1 MATEVNNILFKLQ
14 ADTAQLRSE
23 FAKLNTGIE
32 SIQKNTKTAES
43 GLKGL
48 KTTIAGAAAAF
59 GGLSIAGASV
69 DFAKGAIK
77 AVADYE
83 AVNISLE
90 TFLGSA
96 TAAKTLFGE
105 LEQFSIKTPFTPEQV
120 NNAAKSL
127 LAFGEPVDNLQT
139 TLGRIGDV
147 ASATGKDFNELA
159 VIYGKARVQGTLF
172 AEDINQ
178 LTEAGVP
185 VIQLFADQLGVSAG
199 EVKKLGSEGKISFAN
214 LEQAFST
221 LTSEGGRFFG
231 LTDKLSQST
240 AGRLSTLEGNWTE
253 LKRTVGEGV
262 LPVFE
267 TLTDAAFAVIAG
279 LQALPTVIEENRRT
293 FILLAGS
300 IGIYVAAQ
308 NAALIS
314 QLRYEIGF
322 KRLVIQENLS
332 IAAKKLQAFWTG
344 ATTAATN
351 LLTGA
356 TTASAVA
363 TRGAA
368 LATTAFNAA
377 IKANPVG
384 LIIGALTAV
393 LLLFSDYIFAA
404 DEAVVATEELSLS
417 QKAVAEVGKIANE
430 QIAKETAELNSL
442 FGALKNTNAGSE
454 ERNRL
459 IAEINSKYG
468 TTLKNIND
476 EKKFIEQLDIAYQ
489 NLIVSIKAKAA
500 AEAGQKVLTDLLGKQ
515 LAAQAFVENSITSL
529 ADFVAKNPLVLTTD
543 PSKLVGQQKLVAESL
558 KNLSGEQLKAIKD
571 IAEQTR
577 TAEKATQDWVDVGA
591 AQTGETLYGQQSAQ
605 IRDLRNQTEGAGGAI
620 NTLSETI
627 ASAKTQFE
635 SNNPFL
641 ALNEEQQKLIDESG
655 QTSFEFFLSQIGE
668 INSAIGQVQ
677 NTVTNFQGTTKK
689 PITLGT
695 VDQKAANKLNDE
707 IEKLRLNLAREI
719 AKQQIDLK
727 FQPELADD
735 PKTFRERLDRIE
747 TETAKTIELFNLEMD
762 QREEQAKA
770 DGTFTAN
777 ALKFAEL
784 RKNGIL
790 LIQGETQKAI
800 TQLTVDAENERNNF
814 IADTAKA
821 NADLILQEQLDAVR
835 KLETER
841 SRLIQQFSKARNAD
855 ERNAIRI
862 QLNSNLT
869 AIRASNQRAETLE
882 LNAIRKKQTAAVK
895 AAGDNADQIEAIN
908 AQTELEIYNTSKKY
922 ADARIDLDNEV
933 AENQTANEEKRKKEI
948 EDAVNELIDAT
959 VNATKQFIDAQ
970 IAQTDALISQQ
981 QKRVDAARDIAE
993 NGNAELLELEQKRLD
1008 DLTKQRQRYVEA
1020 QQALT
1025 LIEIAANSAL
1035 AVAKAA
1041 AAGNGIAT
1049 ALTVAA
1055 AIVALAAGF
1064 AQARAQAQAAASF
1077 ATGGYTGDGGK
1088 FEPAGIVHRGEFV
1101 VTKEKTQKFRPI
1113 LEAIHTG
1120 RNPMLTKGFS
1130 ESVMAANNK
1139 GMESRLE
1146 RIEKAIRSQRGLEL
1160 SIDERGINGI
1170 VSRLQYKQN
1179 RIKNAAR

>member
-23 FAKLNTGIE
+23 FAKLNTGIQ
-32 SIQKNTKTAES
+32 SIQTNTKAAETGLR
-43 GLKGL
+43 GLKSS
-48 KTTIAGAAAAF
+48 IAGAAAAF

-96 TAAKTLFGE
+96 TAAKDLFAE

-127 LAFGEPVDNLQT
+127 LAFGEPVEGLQT
-139 TLGRIGDV
+139 TLSRIGDV
-147 ASATGKDFNELA
+147 ASATGKDFNELS

-199 EVKKLGSEGKISFAN
+199 QVKKLGSEGKISFDN
-214 LEQAFST
+214 LEKAFTT

-240 AGRLSTLEGNWTE
+240 AGRLSTLEGNWAE
-253 LKRTVGEGV
+253 LQRTVGEGV

-279 LQALPTVIEENRRT
+279 LQSIPSVIEENRRT

-300 IGIYVAAQ
+300 IGIYIASQ

-314 QLRYEIGF
+314 QLRYEISF
-322 KRLVIQENLS
+322 KRLLIQENLS
-332 IAAKKLQAFWTG
+332 VAAQKLRAFWTG

-368 LATTAFNAA
+368 IATQAFNAA

-384 LIIGALTAV
+384 LVIGALTAV

-404 DEAVVATEELSLS
+404 DDAVVATEELSAA
-417 QKAVAEVGKIANE
+417 QKAVADVNAIANE
-430 QIAKETAELNSL
+430 QIAKETGELNAL

-454 ERNRL
+454 ERKKL
-459 IAEINSKYG
+459 IDEINGKYG
-468 TTLKNIND
+468 TTLTNIKN
-476 EKKFIEQLDIAYQ
+476 EKEFIEQLDVAYQ
-489 NLIVSIKAKAA
+489 NLIKQIKNKAQTEAK
-500 AEAGQKVLTDLLGKQ
+500 QQVLTDLYAKQARAQQ
-515 LAAQAFVENSITSL
+515 LAANTYVDLAKSL
-529 ADFVAKNPLVLTTD
+529 AAGNETAQRIYADLVPSQKKIVDDLLANNQAVQNELAGGPLAASQAALQTAQNFANLGATLDPLIANNPFAKITADEQKAVDEFNKIQFGFTD
-543 PSKLVGQQKLVAESL
+543 EQLAEAQANGQQLFTAFDFFLNQYQESSEQIEAVN
-558 KNLSGEQLKAIKD
+558 KEFVIDPFAGTTPANLSKSQQTAADNLKKSIN
-571 IAEQTR
+571 
-577 TAEKATQDWVDVGA
+577 
-591 AQTGETLYGQQSAQ
+591 
-605 IRDLRNQTEGAGGAI
+605 DLRN
-620 NTLSETI
+620 NL
-627 ASAKTQFE
+627 AKE
-635 SNNPFL
+635 L
-641 ALNEEQQKLIDESG
+641 ARQKL
-655 QTSFEFFLSQIGE
+655 
-668 INSAIGQVQ
+668 
-677 NTVTNFQGTTKK
+677 
-689 PITLGT
+689 
-695 VDQKAANKLNDE
+695 
-707 IEKLRLNLAREI
+707 
-719 AKQQIDLK
+719 DLK

-735 PKTFRERLDRIE
+735 PKTFRERLDRVE
-747 TETAKTIELFNLEMD
+747 TETQKSVELFNLEMD

-777 ALKFAEL
+777 ALKFAEI
-784 RKNGIL
+784 RKNGLL
-790 LIQGETQKAI
+790 LIQGEAQKTI
-800 TQLTVDAENERNNF
+800 TQLTIDAENERNNF
-814 IADTAKA
+814 IAETAKA
-821 NADLILQEQLDAVR
+821 NADLVLQQQLDAVR
-835 KLETER
+835 QLETER
-841 SRLIQQFSKARNAD
+841 SRLIEQLSKAKTGD
-855 ERNAIRI
+855 ERNAIRV
-862 QLNSNLT
+862 QLNSNLQ
-869 AIRASNQRAETLE
+869 AIRESNKKAEQLE
-882 LNAIRKKQTAAVK
+882 LAAIQTKRDAAVK
-895 AAGDNADQIEAIN
+895 AEGVTAEEIAAIN
-908 AQTELEIYNTSKKY
+908 AQAELDIYNTSKKY
-922 ADARIDLDNEV
+922 SDARQKLNDDETDN
-933 AENQTANEEKRKKEI
+933 ALANEEKRKKEI
-948 EDAVNELIDAT
+948 EDALNDLIDAT
-959 VNATKQFIDAQ
+959 KNAANQFIEAQ
-970 IAQTDALISQQ
+970 ITQTDALIEQQ
-981 QKRVDAARDIAE
+981 QKRVDAARDIADQ
-993 NGNAELLELEQKRLD
+993 GNAELLELEQKRLD
-1008 DLTKQRQRYVEA
+1008 DLTKQRQKYVEA

-1035 AVAKAA
+1035 AIAKAA

-1055 AIVALAAGF
+1055 AVVALAAGF

-1088 FEPAGIVHRGEFV
+1088 YEPAGIVHRGEFV

-1113 LEAIHTG
+1113 LEAIHAG
-1120 RNPMLTKGFS
+1120 RNPMLVKGFS
-1130 ESVMAANNK
+1130 EGVMAPNTKN
-1139 GMESRLE
+1139 MESKLE

-1170 VSRLQYKQN
+1170 VSRIQYKQN

>member
-32 SIQKNTKTAES
+32 NIQKNTKTAES

-96 TAAKTLFGE
+96 TAAKELFAE

-120 NNAAKSL
+120 NDAAKSL
-127 LAFGEPVDNLQT
+127 LAFGEPVEGLQT

-214 LEQAFST
+214 LEQAFTT

-267 TLTDAAFAVIAG
+267 LLTDAAFAVIAG
-279 LQALPTVIEENRRT
+279 LQAIPSVVEENRRT

-300 IGIYVAAQ
+300 VGIYVAAQ

-314 QLRYEIGF
+314 QLRYEIAF
-322 KRLVIQENLS
+322 KRLLIQEQ
-332 IAAKKLQAFWTG
+332 IGTAIQKLKAFWT
-344 ATTAATN
+344 AANTVATN
-351 LLTGA
+351 VGTGA
-356 TTASAVA
+356 TVANTVA
-363 TRGAA
+363 TRAAA
-368 LATTAFNAA
+368 LATAAWNAA
-377 IKANPVG
+377 LKLNPIG
-384 LIIGALTAV
+384 LVIAGLTAV
-393 LLLFSDYIFAA
+393 LLVFSDYIFAT
-404 DEAVVATEELSLS
+404 DQAVEATEELSAA
-417 QKAVAEVGKIANE
+417 QKAVADVNAIANE
-430 QIAKETAELNSL
+430 QIAKETGELNAL
-442 FGALKNTNAGSE
+442 FQALKNTNAGSE
-454 ERNRL
+454 ERKKL
-459 IAEINSKYG
+459 IDEINGKYG
-468 TTLKNIND
+468 TTLTNIKN
-476 EKKFIEQLDIAYQ
+476 EKEFIEQLDVAYQ
-489 NLIVSIKAKAA
+489 NLIKQIKIKAQT
-500 AEAGQKVLTDLLGKQ
+500 EAKQQVLTDLYAKQARAQQVAANSYVDLAKSLAAGNEAAQKIYADLVPSQKKIVDDLLANNQAVQNQ
-515 LAAQAFVENSITSL
+515 LAEAPLQVSGAALETAQNYANLAATLDPLIANNPFAKITEEEQKAVDEFNKIQFGFTDEQLAEAQAN
-529 ADFVAKNPLVLTTD
+529 
-543 PSKLVGQQKLVAESL
+543 GQKLFTAFDLFLNQYEES
-558 KNLSGEQLKAIKD
+558 
-571 IAEQTR
+571 
-577 TAEKATQDWVDVGA
+577 
-591 AQTGETLYGQQSAQ
+591 SAQ
-605 IRDLRNQTEGAGGAI
+605 IEAVNKEFVID
-620 NTLSETI
+620 
-627 ASAKTQFE
+627 
-635 SNNPFL
+635 PF
-641 ALNEEQQKLIDESG
+641 
-655 QTSFEFFLSQIGE
+655 T
-668 INSAIGQVQ
+668 
-677 NTVTNFQGTTKK
+677 GTTTGNLSKSQQTAADNLKK
-689 PITLGT
+689 AIADLKNNL
-695 VDQKAANKLNDE
+695 QKE
-707 IEKLRLNLAREI
+707 LAR
-719 AKQQIDLK
+719 QQVDLK
-727 FQPELADD
+727 FQPQLADD
-735 PKTFRERLDRIE
+735 PKTFRERLNRIE
-747 TETAKTIELFNLEMD
+747 TETAKTIDLFNLEMD
-762 QREEQAKA
+762 QREAQAIA
-770 DGTFTAN
+770 EGTYTEN
-777 ALKFAEL
+777 ALAFAEL

-800 TQLTVDAENERNNF
+800 TQLTNEAETERNNF
-814 IADTAKA
+814 LAETDKI
-821 NADLILQEQLDAVR
+821 NADLKLQRELDAIRV
-835 KLETER
+835 LEGER
-841 SRLIQQFSKARNAD
+841 SKLIDRLSKARNAQ
-855 ERNAIRI
+855 ERNEIRV
-862 QLNSNLT
+862 QLNSNLQ
-869 AIRASNQRAETLE
+869 AIRDNNKKAEKLE
-882 LNAIRKKQTAAVK
+882 LDAITKKRDAAVK
-895 AAGDNADQIEAIN
+895 KEGATAEEIAAIN
-908 AQTELEIYNTSKKY
+908 AQAELDIYNATKKY
-922 ADARIDLDNEV
+922 SDARTALNNEETDNFL
-933 AENQTANEEKRKKEI
+933 ANEEKKKKEV
-948 EDAVNELIDAT
+948 EDALNDLIDAT
-959 VNATKQFIDAQ
+959 REAAKQFIDSQ
-970 IAQTDALISQQ
+970 ITQTDALIEQQ

-993 NGNAELLELEQKRLD
+993 NGNAELLQLEQKRLD

-1035 AVAKAA
+1035 AIAKAA
-1041 AAGNGIAT
+1041 AAGNGVAT

-1055 AIVALAAGF
+1055 AVVALAAGF

-1101 VTKEKTQKFRPI
+1101 ITKEKTQKFRPI

-1120 RNPMLTKGFS
+1120 RNPMLVKGFS
-1130 ESVMAANNK
+1130 EGVMAANTKNMENK
-1139 GMESRLE
+1139 LE
-1146 RIEKAIRSQRGLEL
+1146 RIEKAIRGQRGLEL